1 MIGNR
6 TASNDRYE
14 YVIRHLFTRILFL
27 IPYSLSVIAK
37 DQSIYNRLIADEG
50 IEPLSSYKSQLKS
63 FNLYTNSSYIYIDN
77 LMNLYYKYLS
87 RIRED
92 SDGSYDGYGIPLTGM
107 SNSYA
112 SISEIC
118 EHSKDRY
125 QRKNMERRRK
135 ANYRLR
141 KINMK
146 YKYFKLKGINQF

>member
-1 MIGNR
+1 MIGIR

-14 YVIRHLFTRILFL
+14 YVIRHLFTGILFL
-27 IPYSLSVIAK
+27 IPYSLSAFNLL
-37 DQSIYNRLIADEG
+37 YNRLIADEG
-50 IEPLSSYKSQLKS
+50 IEPLSSYKSQVKS
-63 FNLYTNSSYIYIDN
+63 FNLPINSRYIYIDN

-92 SDGSYDGYGIPLTGM
+92 SIDGGYDGYGIPLTRM

-112 SISEIC
+112 SISEIY

-125 QRKNMERRRK
+125 QHKNMERRRRE
-135 ANYRLR
+135 NYRLR
-141 KINMK
+141 KIDMR